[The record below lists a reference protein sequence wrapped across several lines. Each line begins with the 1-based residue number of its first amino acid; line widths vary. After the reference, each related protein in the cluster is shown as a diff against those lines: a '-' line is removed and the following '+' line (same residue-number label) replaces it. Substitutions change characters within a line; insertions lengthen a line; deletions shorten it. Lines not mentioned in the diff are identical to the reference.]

1 MQAFRNLSMFVFLA
15 VVAGTSVLQGIPAQT
30 PVQLKSG
37 DPAPPFSLLGSD
49 GKTYN
54 LADFRGKQAV
64 VLVWFVKA
72 FSGG

>member
-1 MQAFRNLSMFVFLA
+1 MQAFRNLSAFMFLA
-15 VVAGTSVLQGIPAQT
+15 MIASIGVLQGVSAQT
-30 PVQLKSG
+30 RVQLKAG
-37 DPAPPFSLLGSD
+37 DPAHPFSLMASD
-49 GKTYN
+49 GRTYD

>member
-1 MQAFRNLSMFVFLA
+1 MRVFRDVSMFLYLA
-15 VVAGTSVLQGIPAQT
+15 VIAGTGMLQVVSART
-30 PVQLKSG
+30 PVQLKAG
-37 DPAPPFSLLGSD
+37 DPAPPFSLTGSD
-49 GKTYN
+49 GRTYN

>member
-1 MQAFRNLSMFVFLA
+1 MREFRNLSMFVFLA
-15 VVAGTSVLQGIPAQT
+15 VVASMNVPESVSGQT
-30 PVQLKSG
+30 PVQLKTG
-37 DPAPPFSLLGSD
+37 DVAPPFSLMGSD

>member
-1 MQAFRNLSMFVFLA
+1 MLHGLGVFVIVAA
-15 VVAGTSVLQGIPAQT
+15 VAITIGSRASSARTAT
-30 PVQLKSG
+30 ELKPL
-37 DPAPPFSLLGSD
+37 DPAPLFSLQGSD
-49 GKTYN
+49 GRTYN

>member
-1 MQAFRNLSMFVFLA
+1 MRVLRNLSLLLCLA
-15 VVAGTSVLQGIPAQT
+15 IVAGIALPYGVSGQT
-30 PVQLKSG
+30 PVQLKAG
-37 DPAPPFSLLGSD
+37 DAAPPFSLLGSD